1 MKNSLLIL
9 LFLSQLNVFSQE
21 DKSTIFKR
29 ISETM
34 QTFKVDT
41 SAVPKDKIS
50 DKIREL
56 RTLKG
61 GFNINEAM
69 EYKIA
74 EAKSKNELSEV
85 EYEKLKMFL
94 SEGNGKKWLDN
105 AIIWIYR
112 NHFTYN
118 EIKQLVK
125 FYKTEAGKKMAID
138 FPIIMIESVKSAETI
153 MEKFTGKK

>member
-1 MKNSLLIL
+1 MKKSLLIV
-9 LFLSQLNVFSQE
+9 LFLSQLNVFSQDNKE
-21 DKSTIFKR
+21 TIFKR

-34 QTFKVDT
+34 QTFKIDT

-74 EAKSKNELSEV
+74 EAKSKNEISEV
-85 EYEKLKMFL
+85 EYEKLKIFL
-94 SEGNGKKWLDN
+94 TEGNGKKWLDN

-125 FYKTEAGKKMAID
+125 FYKTEAGKKLATD
-138 FPIIMIESVKSAETI
+138 FPILMIESVKSAETI
-153 MEKFTGKK
+153 MEQFKEKK

>member
-1 MKNSLLIL
+1 MKKSILIV
-9 LFLSQLNVFSQE
+9 LFLSQLNVFSQDNKE
-21 DKSTIFKR
+21 TIFKR

-34 QTFKVDT
+34 QTFKIDT

-50 DKIREL
+50 NKIREL

-74 EAKSKNELSEV
+74 EAKSKNEISEV
-85 EYEKLKMFL
+85 EYEKLKIFL
-94 SEGNGKKWLDN
+94 TEGNGKKWLDN

-125 FYKTEAGKKMAID
+125 FYKTEAGKKLATD
-138 FPIIMIESVKSAETI
+138 FPILMIESVKSVETI
-153 MEKFTGKK
+153 MEQFKEKK